1 MDVSRHRILALAL
14 VGSAALHAA
23 IFTSALPG
31 VDPLDEA
38 APSESTY
45 TARLLRPAPVAPAA
59 PAAKPKPRVKP
70 KPRAAPAP
78 AIEPVAMAEPLAT
91 PMEPLAMLE
100 PLAMPVETVEF
111 VEPVVLETEVPDA
124 FPVAGL
130 PASVSIHYQLTSAV
144 ADGRAEYRWD
154 REGDSYRIQGEAEA
168 DGFFALFLEGRILQ
182 ESRGTVT
189 ASGLRPDRF
198 SEQRPNVAP
207 EGLDFDWPARQVT
220 FDRNGERK
228 VSALEDNTV
237 DWLSMIFQMAH
248 VPPQA
253 KDLDLQVF
261 TQRKMY
267 RFRLKVLGVEDIDI
281 PLGRVPALHLRH
293 EDTVKNEIVDV
304 WLGIDQH
311 FLPVKLR
318 FPAAR
323 NRLVVDQV
331 ATRVLVR

>member
-1 MDVSRHRILALAL
+1 MDVSRHRILVLALA
-14 VGSAALHAA
+14 VSAAVHAA
-23 IFTSALPG
+23 IFASALPG
-31 VDPLDEA
+31 LDPLEA
-38 APSESTY
+38 APAEAAY
-45 TARLLRPAPVAPAA
+45 TARLVQAAPVEPPAV
-59 PAAKPKPRVKP
+59 AKRKPRPKPQRRVKP
-70 KPRAAPAP
+70 APL
-78 AIEPVAMAEPLAT
+78 IEPVAMLEPGVV
-91 PMEPLAMLE
+91 PIEPVAMLE
-100 PLAMPVETVEF
+100 PLVAPIEPAGW
-111 VEPVVLETEVPDA
+111 VEPVVLAEPRAPDA

-189 ASGLRPDRF
+189 AAGLRPDRF